1 MNCSGPCRAL
11 MEDSTL
17 QNRSFACVSRL
28 DGTVFRCHFLFIQ
41 TAISLRHSDTVDVRF
56 MVNGKRMTV
65 ALPHVA
71 FVEYAKRTG
80 GVLTDGGAVEVAE
93 ACLSDRLERG
103 EDVEEITV
111 PSDEVLARALKGADT
126 TVDLNPPG
134 TMVPQGSTA

>member
-1 MNCSGPCRAL
+1 MNVSGYCRAI
-11 MEDSTL
+11 MQENTIQD
-17 QNRSFACVSRL
+17 RSFTCVSQL

-56 MVNGKRMTV
+56 MVNGRRITV

-80 GVLTDGGAVEVAE
+80 GVLTDEGAIDVAR
-93 ACLSDRLERG
+93 ACLQERLEKG